1 MRLLSPTAALSTL
14 SLSELEEAGGELTR
28 RIAVALRSLGESGAD
43 RLTPSEKS
51 SDSEPRRCTAR
62 LAALLEL
69 TATALAAAVGTAPE
83 NSRGGIYPRAQ
94 TKALETSVMY
104 AAPTIDAL
112 LTRLEQDRRLLVS
125 LARAVESQLAER
137 HPTPLGMIKLRT
149 LVTEMAI
156 TEPARTAQ
164 ALERA
169 LAAQRNAKHAAT
181 ET

>member
-1 MRLLSPTAALSTL
+1 MRLSSPTAALSTL

-28 RIAVALRSLGESGAD
+28 RIAVALRSLGETGAD
-43 RLTPSEKS
+43 ILTPSN
-51 SDSEPRRCTAR
+51 SEPRRCTAR
-62 LAALLEL
+62 LAALLDL
-69 TATALAAAVGTAPE
+69 TAAALAAAAGIAPE
-83 NSRGGIYPRAQ
+83 NSRGGIYLRTQ
-94 TKALETSVMY
+94 TKALEASIMY

-149 LVTEMAI
+149 LVTEMVI

-164 ALERA
+164 VLERA
-169 LAAQRNAKHAAT
+169 LAVQRDAEHAAT